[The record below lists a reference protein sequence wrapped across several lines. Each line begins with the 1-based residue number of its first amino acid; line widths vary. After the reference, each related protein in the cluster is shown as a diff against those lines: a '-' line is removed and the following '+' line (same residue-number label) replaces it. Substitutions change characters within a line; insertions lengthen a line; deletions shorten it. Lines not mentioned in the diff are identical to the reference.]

1 VQFTTS
7 EKKVDD
13 ALKLGADEFVVTK
26 DASAIAKYAG
36 SFDFILDC
44 VSAPHDMNQNLSLLR
59 LNGTLCLVGLPEVPV
74 SVAPFGMVANRRFV
88 VGVND
93 RWDEG
98 DSGDGGLLR

>member
-44 VSAPHDMNQNLSLLR
+44 VSAPHDMNQYLSLLAAEWDVVFGWASR
-59 LNGTLCLVGLPEVPV
+59 GSGFGC
-74 SVAPFGMVANRRFV
+74 SV
-88 VGVND
+88 
-93 RWDEG
+93 W
-98 DSGDGGLLR
+98 DGGEQAFRCRGQ